1 MEDFYLENKKEKA
14 SISVLIPV
22 FNSQETIN
30 ELFNRID
37 SAFSKIENKYQL
49 VLVDD
54 GSRDDSWNEIE
65 KLKKANHEKIIAV
78 RLAKNFGQHN
88 AILCGFHF
96 CKGDLVLTMDDDLQH
111 PPEEIEKLILRQEET
126 NADVVYG
133 IPSSKK
139 HTSLRNAGSRFVKI
153 TSEYSSKEI
162 SGGSSFRLIKQTITD
177 EIKINQHTNFLFL
190 DTIINWYTAHIELVS
205 VEHHL
210 RKSGKSGYTFLK
222 LVQLY
227 LNITIN
233 YTATP
238 LKFMTYG
245 GLLFSIIT
253 FFFGMYFIVKK
264 IVRHVPL
271 GYTSIIVSILFGTS
285 IILFCL
291 GIIGQYLYKL
301 YQLQNKKPPY
311 SVQKILT

>member
-1 MEDFYLENKKEKA
+1 MEDFYLENKKEKS

-162 SGGSSFRLIKQTITD
+162 SGG
-177 EIKINQHTNFLFL
+177 
-190 DTIINWYTAHIELVS
+190 
-205 VEHHL
+205 
-210 RKSGKSGYTFLK
+210 
-222 LVQLY
+222 
-227 LNITIN
+227 
-233 YTATP
+233 
-238 LKFMTYG
+238 
-245 GLLFSIIT
+245 
-253 FFFGMYFIVKK
+253 
-264 IVRHVPL
+264 
-271 GYTSIIVSILFGTS
+271 
-285 IILFCL
+285 
-291 GIIGQYLYKL
+291 
-301 YQLQNKKPPY
+301 
-311 SVQKILT
+311 